1 MNWLAIIEIMKL
13 VPALIAA
20 IKAIEEAIPESGMG
34 ADKLNAIHEMLKAI
48 SDNADRY
55 WPMIQSVI
63 GVIVALFNKT
73 GVFPK

>member
-20 IKAIEEAIPESGMG
+20 IKAIEEAIPETGVGSE
-34 ADKLNAIHEMLKAI
+34 KLKAI
-48 SDNADRY
+48 HDMLAAISLNVDQY
-55 WPMIQSVI
+55 WGAIEKVI
-63 GVIVALFNKT
+63 GVIVTLFNKT